1 MNLKSKTIYAE
12 KISDIAIEN
21 SPLTFKYKS
30 YIFNHT
36 SSHLIK
42 TLLHVASD
50 NLKGLT
56 PKYESPAGS
65 SFKSIKEF
73 LSLNNVSMFNKDRF
87 IDCDIIDRTR
97 KKVKIKCKRKY

>member
-1 MNLKSKTIYAE
+1 MNLKSKIIYTE

-21 SPLTFKYKS
+21 SPLTFKYRF
-30 YIFNHT
+30 YIFSHK

-42 TLLHVASD
+42 ILLHVASD

-56 PKYESPAGS
+56 PKYENPAGS